1 LKTGSGSRI
10 VKPAFL
16 TDAVEKRHAA
26 NRLLWGDV
34 FTCSWLGTG
43 SRQETRESENL
54 EFAFRFNRNANSS
67 AIVNSF
73 DRVQHRARHAT
84 YPCHVAR
91 RSDMSI
97 VKRLGTVAVAA
108 VLAIALMAPT
118 GAQARNGRIAAGGE
132 AVGGVFWGP
141 SPPYY
146 PYYHF
151 GYYGVPVWGPG
162 PFWGPYEYGCYRQ
175 AVSTDRH
182 GRRVRVCD

>member
-1 LKTGSGSRI
+1 
-10 VKPAFL
+10 
-16 TDAVEKRHAA
+16 
-26 NRLLWGDV
+26 
-34 FTCSWLGTG
+34 
-43 SRQETRESENL
+43 
-54 EFAFRFNRNANSS
+54 
-67 AIVNSF
+67 
-73 DRVQHRARHAT
+73 
-84 YPCHVAR
+84 
-91 RSDMSI
+91 MSI

-108 VLAIALMAPT
+108 GLAIALMAPT

-175 AVSTDRH
+175 AVSINRH

>member
-1 LKTGSGSRI
+1 
-10 VKPAFL
+10 
-16 TDAVEKRHAA
+16 
-26 NRLLWGDV
+26 
-34 FTCSWLGTG
+34 
-43 SRQETRESENL
+43 
-54 EFAFRFNRNANSS
+54 
-67 AIVNSF
+67 
-73 DRVQHRARHAT
+73 
-84 YPCHVAR
+84 
-91 RSDMSI
+91 MSI

-132 AVGGVFWGP
+132 AVGGIFWGP

-175 AVSTDRH
+175 AVSADRH

>member
-1 LKTGSGSRI
+1 
-10 VKPAFL
+10 
-16 TDAVEKRHAA
+16 
-26 NRLLWGDV
+26 
-34 FTCSWLGTG
+34 
-43 SRQETRESENL
+43 
-54 EFAFRFNRNANSS
+54 
-67 AIVNSF
+67 
-73 DRVQHRARHAT
+73 
-84 YPCHVAR
+84 
-91 RSDMSI
+91 MSI
-97 VKRLGTVAVAA
+97 VKRLGAVAVAA
-108 VLAIALMAPT
+108 GLAIALMAPT
-118 GAQARNGRIAAGGE
+118 GAQARNGRIAAGGVVGE